1 MKNQDFHL
9 LFSYLKTLKY
19 MAFIKVDN
27 MIINTTYIAAVR
39 LEGQDPYGEEK
50 VSLLLAIPTCSMRL
64 QQSPPTSLF
73 QYEWVDFTGFSAI
86 ALIDYF
92 SSFNNVIDLMPQ
104 NNRRHQQIK

>member
-1 MKNQDFHL
+1 
-9 LFSYLKTLKY
+9 
-19 MAFIKVDN
+19 MAFIRVDN

-50 VSLLLAIPTCSMRL
+50 VSLLLAIPTCSMPL
-64 QQSPPTSLF
+64 EQVNPTNLF
-73 QYEWVDFTGFSAI
+73 QYEWIEFTGCSAI

-92 SSFNNVIDLMPQ
+92 SSFNNVIDLMPT